1 MRRIRLRGAGGT
13 AALFVMAWLGIAV
26 AGTQAQGETAE
37 TTSAADSNE
46 SGLLHLLTSKLT
58 DHEGDDEEWSFEA
71 LTSELPWGGEDS
83 GHSRSSQSPLTTAI
97 TGQS

>member
-26 AGTQAQGETAE
+26 AGTQAQGEAAQA
-37 TTSAADSNE
+37 TSAEDSTE
-46 SGLLHLLTSKLT
+46 SGLLHLLTSTLT
-58 DHEGDDEEWSFEA
+58 DHDDDEEWSFEA